1 MQKETRK
8 AIWLQ
13 SDVHTKLKEIARID
27 KRTMSALID
36 LWADRHLKELGTH
49 LQTPNQSSNN

>member
-13 SDVHTKLKEIARID
+13 PDVHTKLKEIARID

-36 LWADRHLKELGTH
+36 IWSDEHLRTLGKAKKNTIKG
-49 LQTPNQSSNN
+49 